1 MPVLKDFRTTKTIEL
16 PNFPESNV
24 EIYDSLLV
32 GEMVGIDY
40 KSDNQIKQ
48 VIEALHL
55 FIKSWNFTD
64 EAGETLPIT
73 TESLGFL
80 KTEDV
85 QFLGEQIIEFSNE
98 VKKKQQD

>member
-16 PNFPESNV
+16 PNFPESKV

-48 VIEALHL
+48 VIDALHL
-55 FIKSWNFTD
+55 FIKSWNFTN

-80 KTEDV
+80 KAEDV
-85 QFLGEQIIEFSNE
+85 QFLGEQIVEFSNE
-98 VKKKQQD
+98 VKKKPQD